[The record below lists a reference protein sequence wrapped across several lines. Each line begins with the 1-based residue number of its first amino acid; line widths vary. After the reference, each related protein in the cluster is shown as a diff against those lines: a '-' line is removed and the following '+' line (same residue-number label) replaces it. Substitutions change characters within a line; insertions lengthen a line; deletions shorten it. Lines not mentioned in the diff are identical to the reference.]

1 MKNLLSAVATVHPK
15 GLRLTRVDI
24 PGSTKSGDIVASIN
38 MIEGTAVAWK
48 YDLIQGVGDDDN
60 EAFEIAGSNLKL
72 KDESTT
78 GSLSIRIRATALDAN
93 GKADGTGVTF
103 ERPYALFKRKGTDS
117 TQIPSQ
123 SFDMASLAI
132 PPLVTPNPNRVH

>member
-1 MKNLLSAVATVHPK
+1 
-15 GLRLTRVDI
+15 
-24 PGSTKSGDIVASIN
+24 
-38 MIEGTAVAWK
+38 MIAGTAVAWK

-72 KDESTT
+72 KDESAA

-93 GKADGTGVTF
+93 GKADGTGVIF